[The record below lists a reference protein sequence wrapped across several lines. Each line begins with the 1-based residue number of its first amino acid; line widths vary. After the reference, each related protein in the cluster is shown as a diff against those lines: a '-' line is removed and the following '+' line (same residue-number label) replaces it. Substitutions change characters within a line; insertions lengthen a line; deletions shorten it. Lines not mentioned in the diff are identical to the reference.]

1 MEQEFAEKKAS
12 DTEIAVERV
21 VREEKEILFLKE
33 LFESPLGNDLV
44 FRGGTAL
51 RLCYG
56 SPRFSDDLDFSE
68 LRGISTD
75 KFTKV
80 IKKIAAKYPD
90 MNLTDLWSK
99 RFTHLAEFKI
109 TEDWLPQ
116 PFRVKIEMRKGETKE
131 KAYELKLLS
140 SEVTPLQVLGN
151 AATMQQ
157 IFAEK
162 KLALKDRKMPRDLF
176 DLWFLGQKLKITVD
190 TGKYNFDR
198 VKLRQNLRKY
208 LPKKYWKA
216 IENL

>member
-1 MEQEFAEKKAS
+1 MEQEIAEKIAS
-12 DTEIAVERV
+12 DTGIAVEKI

-33 LFESPLGNDLV
+33 LFESPLGTDLV

-68 LRGISTD
+68 LQGISTD

-90 MNLTDLWSK
+90 MALTDLWSK

-116 PFRVKIEMRKGETKE
+116 PFRVKIEVRKGETLGKE
-131 KAYELKLLS
+131 YELKLLS
-140 SEVTPLQVLGN
+140 SEVTHLQALGN
-151 AATMQQ
+151 TATMQQ
-157 IFAEK
+157 IFEEK
-162 KLALKDRKMPRDLF
+162 KSALKDRKMPRDLF
-176 DLWFLGQKLKITVD
+176 DLWYLGQKLKLAVD
-190 TGKYNFDR
+190 TGKYEFDR
-198 VKLRQNLRKY
+198 KALHQELHKY

-216 IENL
+216 IESL